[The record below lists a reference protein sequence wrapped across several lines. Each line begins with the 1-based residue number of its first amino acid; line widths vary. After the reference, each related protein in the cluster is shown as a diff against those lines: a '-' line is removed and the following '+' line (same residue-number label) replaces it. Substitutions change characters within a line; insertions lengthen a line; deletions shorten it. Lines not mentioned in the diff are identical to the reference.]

1 MNCSSGWMPAMVKD
15 VPAFTPVTL
24 LTGFLGSGKTTL
36 LRRLLADPALGDTA
50 VIINELGEVGIDH
63 LLVERLDDQMVLLK
77 SGCVCCTV
85 RGELA
90 TAMRDLHSRRERGVV
105 PPFRRLVIESTG
117 LADPFPVLSTLKA
130 DPVLRH
136 HFRSAG
142 VVTTVDA
149 VNGILQLGRH
159 IESVRQVAIADTIV
173 LTKTD
178 IAEPEATARL
188 VAQLGTINPSAS
200 LLSAAEAS
208 LDAAALLH
216 SGSGGGFKAIEEPIL
231 GKSTHG
237 GVSAFAI
244 IVDEP
249 LDWTSFGIWLTMLL
263 NRHGERILRVKGILA
278 LEGEERPVA
287 VHGVQHLVHTPT
299 HLSHWPNEDHRSR
312 IVFIVEGIEPELI
325 RRSFGAFNRLGTAQA
340 NGDLDK
346 NQCSDSARL
355 AGERTLSMKAEFQRP
370 HGWAEAINQEGRR
383 S

>member
-1 MNCSSGWMPAMVKD
+1 VVSD
-15 VPAFTPVTL
+15 LPAFTPVTL

-90 TAMRDLHSRRERGVV
+90 AALRDLHSRRERGEV

-149 VNGILQLGRH
+149 VNGRLQLERH
-159 IESVRQVAIADTIV
+159 VESVRQVAIADTIV

-178 IAEPEATARL
+178 IAEAEVTARL
-188 VAQLGTINPSAS
+188 TAQLGAMNPSAS
-200 LLSAAEAS
+200 LLSAAEDN
-208 LDAAALLH
+208 LDAAALLQ
-216 SGSGGGFKAIEEPIL
+216 SGSGGGFRAIEEPAV
-231 GKSTHG
+231 GTAAHG
-237 GVSAFAI
+237 RISAFAI
-244 IVDEP
+244 TVDEP
-249 LDWTSFGIWLTMLL
+249 LDWTAFGIWLTMLL

-278 LEGEERPVA
+278 LAGEERPVA
-287 VHGVQHLVHTPT
+287 VHGVQHLVHAPT
-299 HLSHWPNEDHRSR
+299 HLSRWPSEDHRSR
-312 IVFIVEGIEPELI
+312 LVFIVEGIEPDLI
-325 RRSFGAFNRLGTAQA
+325 RRSFSAFNRLGAA
-340 NGDLDK
+340 EADGDPDRRSGSL
-346 NQCSDSARL
+346 QP
-355 AGERTLSMKAEFQRP
+355 AGEWTPPAKAEFQRP
-370 HGWAEAINQEGRR
+370 HRRAQTINQGGR

>member
-1 MNCSSGWMPAMVKD
+1 MPAVVKD

-36 LRRLLADPALGDTA
+36 LRRLLADPAFGDTA

-63 LLVERLDDQMVLLK
+63 LLVERLDDHMVLLK

-90 TAMRDLHSRRERGVV
+90 TAMRDLHSRRERGAV

-142 VVTTVDA
+142 VVATVDA
-149 VNGILQLGRH
+149 VNGMVQLERH
-159 IESVRQVAIADTIV
+159 IESVRQVAIADAIV

-178 IAEPEATARL
+178 IAEAAVTARL
-188 VAQLGTINPSAS
+188 VAQLGTMNPSAP
-200 LLSAAEAS
+200 LLSAAEVS
-208 LDAAALLH
+208 LDAGALLQ
-216 SGSGGGFKAIEEPIL
+216 SGSGGGFRAIEEPAV
-231 GKSTHG
+231 GTAVHR

-249 LDWTSFGIWLTMLL
+249 LDWTVFGIWLTMLL

-278 LEGEERPVA
+278 LAGEERPVA
-287 VHGVQHLVHTPT
+287 VHGVQHLVHAPT
-299 HLSHWPNEDHRSR
+299 HLSHWPSEDHRSR
-312 IVFIVEGIEPELI
+312 LVFIVEGIEPELI
-325 RRSFGAFNRLGTAQA
+325 RRSFSVFNRLGAAKA
-340 NGDLDK
+340 NSDPDK
-346 NQCSDSARL
+346 NRCSVSAPL
-355 AGERTLSMKAEFQRP
+355 TGERMLPIKAEFQRP
-370 HGWAEAINQEGRR
+370 RGRAQTINQGAR

>member
-1 MNCSSGWMPAMVKD
+1 MLVMGEGMSAKSTL
-15 VPAFTPVTL
+15 PAFTPVTL

-90 TAMRDLHSRRERGVV
+90 SAIRDLHSRRERGTI

-136 HFRSAG
+136 HFRAAG

-149 VNGILQLGRH
+149 VNGMLQLDRH
-159 IESVRQVAIADTIV
+159 IESVRQVAIADVIV

-178 IAEPEATARL
+178 LADAPDTARL
-188 VAQLGTINPSAS
+188 VAQLGAMNPAAP
-200 LLSAAEAS
+200 LLSAAEA
-208 LDAAALLH
+208 LDAAVLLQ
-216 SGSGGGFKAIEEPIL
+216 SGGGGGFKAIEEPAM
-231 GKSTHG
+231 GMATHR
-237 GVSAFAI
+237 GVSAFSI

-249 LDWTSFGIWLTMLL
+249 LDWTAFGIWLTMLL
-263 NRHGERILRVKGILA
+263 NRHGEHILRVKGILA
-278 LEGEERPVA
+278 LAGEARPVV
-287 VHGVQHLVHTPT
+287 VHGVQHLVHAPT
-299 HLSHWPNEDHRSR
+299 HLGHWPSEDHRSR
-312 IVFIVEGIEPELI
+312 LVFIVEGIEPDLI
-325 RRSFGAFNRLGTAQA
+325 RRSFAVFNRLNACVA
-340 NGDLDK
+340 
-346 NQCSDSARL
+346 A
-355 AGERTLSMKAEFQRP
+355 
-370 HGWAEAINQEGRR
+370 
-383 S
+383 

>member
-1 MNCSSGWMPAMVKD
+1 MPTMVED
-15 VPAFTPVTL
+15 IPAFTPVTL

-36 LRRLLADPALGDTA
+36 LRRLLAGPALGDTA

-90 TAMRDLHSRRERGVV
+90 TAMRDLHSRRERGAV

-136 HFRSAG
+136 HFHAAG
-142 VVTTVDA
+142 VITTVDT
-149 VNGILQLGRH
+149 VNGMHQLERH
-159 IESVRQVAIADTIV
+159 IESVRQVAIGDVIV

-178 IAEPEATARL
+178 IAEAAVTARL
-188 VAQLGTINPSAS
+188 VARLGTINPSAP

-208 LDAAALLH
+208 LDAAVLLQ
-216 SGSGGGFKAIEEPIL
+216 SGSSGGFKAIDESAV
-231 GKSTHG
+231 GMAAHR
-237 GVSAFAI
+237 GVSAFSI

-249 LDWTSFGIWLTMLL
+249 LDWTAFGIWLTMLL

-278 LEGEERPVA
+278 LAGEERPIA
-287 VHGVQHLVHTPT
+287 VHGVQHLVHAPT
-299 HLSHWPNEDHRSR
+299 HLSRWPSEDHRSR
-312 IVFIVEGIEPELI
+312 LVFIVEGIEPDAI
-325 RRSFGAFNRLGTAQA
+325 RRSFSVFNRL
-340 NGDLDK
+340 NV
-346 NQCSDSARL
+346 CL
-355 AGERTLSMKAEFQRP
+355 AP
-370 HGWAEAINQEGRR
+370 
-383 S
+383 

>member
-1 MNCSSGWMPAMVKD
+1 VPAMVED

-63 LLVERLDDQMVLLK
+63 LLVERLDDHMVLLK

-90 TAMRDLHSRRERGVV
+90 TAMRDLHSRRERGAV

-149 VNGILQLGRH
+149 VNGMLQLERH
-159 IESVRQVAIADTIV
+159 IESVRQVAIADAIV

-178 IAEPEATARL
+178 IAEAAVTARL
-188 VAQLGTINPSAS
+188 VAQLGTMNPSAP
-200 LLSAAEAS
+200 LLSAAEPS
-208 LDAAALLH
+208 LDAAILLQ
-216 SGSGGGFKAIEEPIL
+216 SGSGGGFRAIEEPTV
-231 GKSTHG
+231 GTAAHG
-237 GVSAFAI
+237 GVVAFAI
-244 IVDEP
+244 VVDEP
-249 LDWTSFGIWLTMLL
+249 LDWTAFGIWLTMLL

-278 LEGEERPVA
+278 LAGEERPVA
-287 VHGVQHLVHTPT
+287 VHGVQHLVHAPT
-299 HLSHWPNEDHRSR
+299 HLSRWPNEDHRSR
-312 IVFIVEGIEPELI
+312 VVFIVEGIEPELI
-325 RRSFGAFNRLGTAQA
+325 RRSFSVFTGLGDAKA
-340 NGDLDK
+340 NGRLDK
-346 NQCSDSARL
+346 NQCSVSAPPV
-355 AGERTLSMKAEFQRP
+355 GERTPAIKAAFQRP
-370 HGWAEAINQEGRR
+370 RGRAGTISRGER

>member
-1 MNCSSGWMPAMVKD
+1 MPALVKD

-36 LRRLLADPALGDTA
+36 LRRLLAGPALGDTA

-90 TAMRDLHSRRERGVV
+90 TAMRDLHSRRERGAV

-136 HFRSAG
+136 HFRAAG
-142 VVTTVDA
+142 VITTVDT
-149 VNGILQLGRH
+149 VNGMLQLERH
-159 IESVRQVAIADTIV
+159 IESVRQVAIADVIV

-178 IAEPEATARL
+178 IAEAAVTARL
-188 VAQLGTINPSAS
+188 VARLGTINPSAP

-208 LDAAALLH
+208 LDAAVLLQ
-216 SGSGGGFKAIEEPIL
+216 SGSSGGFKAIDESAV
-231 GKSTHG
+231 GMAAHH
-237 GVSAFAI
+237 GVSAFSI

-249 LDWTSFGIWLTMLL
+249 LDWTAFGIWLTMLL

-278 LEGEERPVA
+278 LAGEERPIA
-287 VHGVQHLVHTPT
+287 VHGVQHLVHAPT
-299 HLSHWPNEDHRSR
+299 HLSRWPSEDHRSR
-312 IVFIVEGIEPELI
+312 LVFIVEGIEPDVI
-325 RRSFGAFNRLGTAQA
+325 RRSFSVFNRL
-340 NGDLDK
+340 NI
-346 NQCSDSARL
+346 CL
-355 AGERTLSMKAEFQRP
+355 AP
-370 HGWAEAINQEGRR
+370 
-383 S
+383 